1 MTIQPTVSNPFYFY
15 GNLQGSKERAIC
27 RVLEGKRGGKKESG
41 NGILRERDVCGE
53 VWKYNKIGRH
63 FER

>member
-27 RVLEGKRGGKKESG
+27 RVLEGKRGGKKESRKC
-41 NGILRERDVCGE
+41 ILREKNICEE
-53 VWKYNKIGRH
+53 V
-63 FER
+63 